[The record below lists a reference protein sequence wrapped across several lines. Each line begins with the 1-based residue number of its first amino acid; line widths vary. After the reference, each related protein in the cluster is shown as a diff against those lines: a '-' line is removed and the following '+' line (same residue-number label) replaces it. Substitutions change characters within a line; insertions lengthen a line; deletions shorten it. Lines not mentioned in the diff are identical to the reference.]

1 MGMSEEIIFTF
12 KQGNNENFEKAW
24 TRIFDAYSK
33 TEPKMP
39 LSLLLNSFYFGL
51 VLCFRYA
58 LDSLV
63 GGDFLKCDGD
73 QAFNVIKKLIAAYK
87 TPSKLDASIISIENR
102 LSTLETG
109 LSSMSDCYN
118 HLREQFDHV
127 AINSEPPMWFPTL
140 KVAINNMTF
149 RARCDIMSEFC
160 LMPENIYESLSL
172 WELSNVDEEI
182 NFANDATISPLGKS
196 EGVFTQ
202 ILEKMVSIDYLVI
215 ECVGTGQIT
224 LGRSLLRLLGAVI
237 DVGKGTMKIAPPGCG
252 YMFPMDKKK
261 KKNKSKRKGLPEIEV
276 VSSLGN

>member
-12 KQGNNENFEKAW
+12 KQGNNENFEEAW

-58 LDSLV
+58 LDALV

-118 HLREQFDHV
+118 RLREQFDHV

-149 RARCDIMSEFC
+149 RAHCDIMSEFC

-182 NFANDATISPLGKS
+182 TFANDATISPVGKAG
-196 EGVFTQ
+196 GVFTQ
-202 ILEKMVSIDYLVI
+202 ILGRTVSTDYLVI

-237 DVGKGTMKIAPPGCG
+237 DVGEGTMKIAPPGCG
-252 YMFPMDKKK
+252 HRFPMAKKK
-261 KKNKSKRKGLPEIEV
+261 KKSKRKGPPEIEV
-276 VSSLGN
+276 ASSLDNT